1 MLHPSDLRA
10 RRSHCGEP
18 PRGRAKL
25 RLDREARHPAVISVC
40 GSGGVL
46 PVSSVCPVVERAGM
60 VIGLMLIA
68 LAVWM
73 SLR

>member
-1 MLHPSDLRA
+1 M
-10 RRSHCGEP
+10 
-18 PRGRAKL
+18 
-25 RLDREARHPAVISVC
+25 
-40 GSGGVL
+40 
-46 PVSSVCPVVERAGM
+46 SSVCPVVERAGM